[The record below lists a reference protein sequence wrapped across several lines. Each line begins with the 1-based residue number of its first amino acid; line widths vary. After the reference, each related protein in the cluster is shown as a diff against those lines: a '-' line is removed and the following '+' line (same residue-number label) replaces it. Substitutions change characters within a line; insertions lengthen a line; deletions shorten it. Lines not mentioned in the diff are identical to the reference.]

1 VAQQQPRHLREL
13 SGSSARSPRASHF
26 HDERAERRCAH
37 VGIGGWCPQLQK
49 FHPLQGALKTS
60 PFPLRSATVLRAA
73 SALDRVAVTL
83 DRRPFVRA
91 ALVLW
96 VLLVH
101 LRLLVYWLFA

>member
-1 VAQQQPRHLREL
+1 
-13 SGSSARSPRASHF
+13 
-26 HDERAERRCAH
+26 

-60 PFPLRSATVLRAA
+60 PFPLRSATMLRAA

-83 DRRPFVRA
+83 NRRPFVRA